1 MNYLFEIAASVAE
14 CCIIT
19 WFVGGFLGFKD
30 EKAKLLKSGAFFTA
44 ICVNNILIGAA
55 EDFANLSIA
64 LLILTTLVYSAIFL
78 KGEPLG
84 KIFLSFFTP
93 MLILILNELVI
104 SSVCIIAKCPFSETE
119 NLDGRYRFLVLFLSK
134 LAFFLVCKVMIRFK
148 KHNDYPLSRLQWTI
162 QILCFAAA
170 FLAASKLW
178 GILREYAEIREK
190 FFIVYIMLA
199 AINMLLYI
207 MQIEMRRNAAE
218 KERLKLSEVTVAA
231 QKKFIE
237 EARRH
242 YAEIST
248 LRHDMRHYLTTAAK
262 LISDG
267 NAFEAQEYIEELVE
281 EKIEPLGGGTNTGSV
296 VVDAVLNNITAIC
309 RKNNIETKF
318 LIDSRFEGINET
330 DISVL
335 LSNALDN
342 AVNGC
347 AGAAEPR
354 VELII
359 GTRMAFTY
367 IIVRN
372 SIRASVLSD
381 NSALATNKP
390 DKSLHGFGIDSM
402 RHIAGK
408 YDGSIEFKESDGEF
422 IAEIWL
428 KNQK

>member
-1 MNYLFEIAASVAE
+1 
-14 CCIIT
+14 
-19 WFVGGFLGFKD
+19 
-30 EKAKLLKSGAFFTA
+30 
-44 ICVNNILIGAA
+44 
-55 EDFANLSIA
+55 
-64 LLILTTLVYSAIFL
+64 
-78 KGEPLG
+78 
-84 KIFLSFFTP
+84 
-93 MLILILNELVI
+93 
-104 SSVCIIAKCPFSETE
+104 
-119 NLDGRYRFLVLFLSK
+119 
-134 LAFFLVCKVMIRFK
+134 
-148 KHNDYPLSRLQWTI
+148 
-162 QILCFAAA
+162 
-170 FLAASKLW
+170 
-178 GILREYAEIREK
+178 
-190 FFIVYIMLA
+190 MLA

-207 MQIEMRRNAAE
+207 MQIEMRRDDAE

-231 QKKFIE
+231 QKKFVE

-248 LRHDMRHYLTTAAK
+248 LHHDMRHYLTTAAK

-267 NAFEAQEYIEELVE
+267 NALEAQKYIEALVK

-296 VVDAVLNNITAIC
+296 VIDAVLNNITAIC

-335 LSNALDN
+335 LSNAPDN

-354 VELII
+354 IELVI

-372 SIRASVLSD
+372 SIRASVLSN
-381 NSALATNKP
+381 NSALATNKS
-390 DKSLHGFGIDSM
+390 DKSLHGFGIDPM
-402 RHIAGK
+402 RHIAEK
-408 YDGSIEFKESDGEF
+408 YDGSIEFKESNGEF

-428 KNQK
+428 KN

>member
-1 MNYLFEIAASVAE
+1 M
-14 CCIIT
+14 
-19 WFVGGFLGFKD
+19 
-30 EKAKLLKSGAFFTA
+30 
-44 ICVNNILIGAA
+44 
-55 EDFANLSIA
+55 
-64 LLILTTLVYSAIFL
+64 
-78 KGEPLG
+78 
-84 KIFLSFFTP
+84 
-93 MLILILNELVI
+93 
-104 SSVCIIAKCPFSETE
+104 
-119 NLDGRYRFLVLFLSK
+119 LFLSK

-170 FLAASKLW
+170 FSAASKLW
-178 GILREYAEIREK
+178 GILREYAEIREN

-207 MQIEMRRNAAE
+207 MQIEMRRDAAE
-218 KERLKLSEVTVAA
+218 KEKLKLSEVTAAA
-231 QKKFIE
+231 QKKFVE

-267 NAFEAQEYIEELVE
+267 NAFEAQKYIEALVK
-281 EKIEPLGGGTNTGSV
+281 EKIEPLGGGTNTGS
-296 VVDAVLNNITAIC
+296 
-309 RKNNIETKF
+309 EM
-318 LIDSRFEGINET
+318 
-330 DISVL
+330 DISIL

-342 AVNGC
+342 AINGC
-347 AGAAEPR
+347 AGADEPR
-354 VELII
+354 IELII

-372 SIRASVLSD
+372 SIRASVLSN

-402 RHIAGK
+402 RHIAQK
-408 YDGSIEFKESDGEF
+408 YDGSIEFKESNGEF

>member
-30 EKAKLLKSGAFFTA
+30 EKAKWLKSGAFFTA

-64 LLILTTLVYSAIFL
+64 LLILTTFAYSAIFL
-78 KGEPLG
+78 KGELLG

-104 SSVCIIAKCPFSETE
+104 SSICIIAKCPLSETE
-119 NLDGRYRFLVLFLSK
+119 DLDGRYRFLVLFLSK
-134 LAFFLVCKVMIRFK
+134 LAFFLVCKVMVCFK
-148 KHNDYPLSRLQWTI
+148 KRNDYLLSRLQWTI

-178 GILREYAEIREK
+178 GILREYKEIREK
-190 FFIVYIMLA
+190 FFIVYFMLA
-199 AINMLLYI
+199 AVNILLYI
-207 MQIEMRRNAAE
+207 MQIEMRRDAAE
-218 KERLKLSEVTVAA
+218 RERLKLLEVTAAA
-231 QKKFIE
+231 QKKFVE

-242 YAEIST
+242 YAETST

-267 NAFEAQEYIEELVE
+267 NAFEAQKYIEELVK
-281 EKIEPLGGGTNTGSV
+281 EKIEPLGGGTNTGSAV
-296 VVDAVLNNITAIC
+296 IDAVLNNITAIC

-354 VELII
+354 VELVI

-372 SIRASVLSD
+372 SIRVSVLSD

-390 DKSLHGFGIDSM
+390 DKSLHGFGIESM
-402 RHIAGK
+402 RHIAEK
-408 YDGSIEFKESDGEF
+408 YDGSIEFKESNGEF